1 MFTHFS
7 FPDWHLG
14 VAVMGEY
21 EFYERIVSPIFRD
34 IRNTQGKII
43 VTFDGDYFHKP
54 FPETDSV
61 TQMGYSIIEELC
73 KISKIK
79 DDFPIRMI
87 RGTNGH
93 DGNMLEYL
101 RPLTKHGEVFKVD
114 TSHKEAEIIKKIKN
128 SKEYAITLH
137 KENDKSLFDDINLL
151 INTHLESI
159 QKQTGQEYNFEIY
172 TKPTLENIFGY
183 NWLFVP
189 EVYDTNDEE
198 VSKLFFDNPDFCI
211 YHGMIE
217 GAIEHYHDD
226 KTSLIYNRSITMK
239 RSYFNQVRYYSVAG
253 HIHTRVSLLPFIRT
267 ADMQKI
273 EKNLKLW
280 YGGSVIATS
289 MADAGLKKGYDKIQ
303 FNKGQWIINFV
314 QTDSPQFIVF
324 NATAEFVRLD
334 INKLTNYYLQKLSDY
349 SNAYIRLDIDL
360 SYLDEDQR
368 VKLDLFKARF
378 PNLQYK
384 VFNSK
389 EDKEF
394 EDKVRLDNEKLFTK
408 TLKELTIEL
417 SDGELS
423 EADYDEFFKE

>member
-1 MFTHFS
+1 
-7 FPDWHLG
+7 
-14 VAVMGEY
+14 
-21 EFYERIVSPIFRD
+21 
-34 IRNTQGKII
+34 
-43 VTFDGDYFHKP
+43 
-54 FPETDSV
+54 
-61 TQMGYSIIEELC
+61 
-73 KISKIK
+73 
-79 DDFPIRMI
+79 
-87 RGTNGH
+87 
-93 DGNMLEYL
+93 MLEYL

-303 FNKGQWIINFV
+303 FSKGQWIINFV

-423 EADYDEFFKE
+423 ETDYDEFFKE